1 MNTVLVVIEFI
12 LAFVMIALVLV
23 QQSKSD
29 GLKAFT
35 GSGSGETFFSKN
47 RMKTGEA
54 FLSRL
59 TAIVA
64 VLFAVNTILMNI
76 L

>member
-1 MNTVLVVIEFI
+1 MNTFLIVIEFI
-12 LAFVMIALVLV
+12 LAFVMIGLVLV

-35 GSGSGETFFSKN
+35 GGGSSETFFSKN

>member
-12 LAFVMIALVLV
+12 LAFVMIGLVLV

-35 GSGSGETFFSKN
+35 GGGAGETFFSKN
-47 RMKTGEA
+47 KMKTGEA
-54 FLSRL
+54 FLTRI
-59 TAIVA
+59 TTVVA
-64 VLFAVNTILMNI
+64 VLFAINTILMNI